1 MKEKLKV
8 LSAESKTGEFVR
20 FCIVGAIATLID
32 AGVFYLVIMKAS
44 YYVALV
50 SGYLISLI
58 VNYFLTVIWTF
69 KKKPNAGNAIGVLT
83 AHMINLFVVRM
94 GTMYVLVDL
103 LLMNDK
109 VAYIPTVAL
118 SVVTNF
124 VIVRFFVCGVK
135 GLKRVIWLRG

>member
-1 MKEKLKV
+1 MKERLKV

-50 SGYLISLI
+50 SGYFISLI

-69 KKKPNAGNAIGVLT
+69 KKKPNAGNAIGVLI

-109 VAYIPTVAL
+109 VAYIPTVVL

-135 GLKRVIWLRG
+135 GLKGLLG

>member
-1 MKEKLKV
+1 
-8 LSAESKTGEFVR
+8 
-20 FCIVGAIATLID
+20 
-32 AGVFYLVIMKAS
+32 MKAS

-50 SGYLISLI
+50 SGYFISLI

-69 KKKPNAGNAIGVLT
+69 KKKPNAGNAIGVLI

-135 GLKRVIWLRG
+135 GLKGY